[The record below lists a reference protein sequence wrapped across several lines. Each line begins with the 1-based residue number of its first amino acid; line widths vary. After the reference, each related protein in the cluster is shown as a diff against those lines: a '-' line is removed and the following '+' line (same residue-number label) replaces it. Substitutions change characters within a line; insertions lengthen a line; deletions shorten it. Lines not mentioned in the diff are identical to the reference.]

1 MHTIYTR
8 DFPGMTTCTWC
19 LCPCTSTTSWG
30 EGQLTTTI
38 SIQGKNMDIESA
50 LFRNTRTLPR
60 NWFVWNP
67 ATEKFVDYGLNM
79 QRRHFQGAFTRIPE
93 DAAILRNCDLK

>member
-50 LFRNTRTLPR
+50 LLRNTHTNQELVCLESC
-60 NWFVWNP
+60 NG
-67 ATEKFVDYGLNM
+67 EI
-79 QRRHFQGAFTRIPE
+79 RRLWPEHAAKALSGCIYQNTRRCSNTQK
-93 DAAILRNCDLK
+93 L